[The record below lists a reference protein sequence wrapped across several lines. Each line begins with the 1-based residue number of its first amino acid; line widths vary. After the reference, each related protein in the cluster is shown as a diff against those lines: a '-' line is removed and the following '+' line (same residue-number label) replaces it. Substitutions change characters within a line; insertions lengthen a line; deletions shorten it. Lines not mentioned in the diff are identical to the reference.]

1 MKAAVLTF
9 LWMLGWISAIL
20 LFSGCAV
27 EEVTVTES
35 AKGATVTTTR
45 KSREVDPHAWRIAEI
60 GAGYITRQEIE
71 NRWKP
76 FDEK

>member
-9 LWMLGWISAIL
+9 LWMLAWVAAIL
-20 LFSGCAV
+20 ACSGCTI

-45 KSREVDPHAWRIAEI
+45 KSRKVDPNAWRFAQAAATAYAPRGIVI
-60 GAGYITRQEIE
+60 DD
-71 NRWKP
+71 K
-76 FDEK
+76 

>member
-1 MKAAVLTF
+1 MKTAALAC
-9 LWMLGWISAIL
+9 LIL
-20 LFSGCAV
+20 ASCAV

-45 KSREVDPHAWRIAEI
+45 KSRKVDPHAWRIAEI

-76 FDEK
+76 LDEK

>member
-1 MKAAVLTF
+1 MKAFAAAAVL
-9 LWMLGWISAIL
+9 MLSAC
-20 LFSGCAV
+20 SV

-45 KSREVDPHAWRIAEI
+45 KSRKVDPHAWRIAEI
-60 GAGYITRQEIE
+60 GAGYITRREIE

-76 FDEK
+76 LDEK